1 MEFIDLVNQGLAIVD
16 IARQVVEMLER
27 LRAPGAV
34 SIRTDARDHLDRLVG
49 PGMLAKVGMERVDDL
64 ERWVNGICYRL
75 QHLAGRVER
84 DLAGMREVAPVER
97 RFAERLAEYPNG
109 SEPDT
114 LQELGF
120 MIEELRVAV
129 FAQELGVAQQ
139 VSAVRLLRQ
148 LG

>member
-1 MEFIDLVNQGLAIVD
+1 M
-16 IARQVVEMLER
+16 
-27 LRAPGAV
+27 
-34 SIRTDARDHLDRLVG
+34 
-49 PGMLAKVGMERVDDL
+49 
-64 ERWVNGICYRL
+64 NGICYRL